1 MRMLMHNRLNRVCLL
16 LGMSFLLAQGLM
28 AQDSLQT
35 VIAKE
40 GDGIFSLL
48 RDHGIEI
55 SKYYEAFL
63 ALNGD
68 KVKNGSEL
76 ILGAQYRLPHAPDS
90 FKNMGRKIQFPDEK
104 EIAIFSADLASLKR
118 IDSTLKHTVYYLIT
132 DYKGSKE
139 VQDEIAK
146 RMARKLLQRN
156 ARVYLLDNVNND
168 SLNLMDL
175 TSIINKKYLRH
186 NGDYQR
192 LLLISS
198 NELSTRSKANVTVY
212 HNGEN
217 EESKRMANN
226 ILMMFGKN
234 LVKQKTLDE
243 YAEEFTDL
251 GIIAFTKNMLPTVTL
266 IEIGQKTDEKKKTLK
281 VASNK
286 NYIADLIAN
295 GILSDYSSLEF
306 EDK

>member
-1 MRMLMHNRLNRVCLL
+1 MDIRLNKAFIL
-16 LGMSFLLAQGLM
+16 LGMSFLLAQGSM

-40 GDGIFSLL
+40 GDGIFSML
-48 RDHGIEI
+48 RDQGIEI
-55 SKYYEAFL
+55 SKYYGAFL
-63 ALNGD
+63 ELNGD

-76 ILGAQYRLPHAPDS
+76 ILGAKYKIPHAPDS

-104 EIAIFSADLASLKR
+104 ENAIFNAELATLKR

-156 ARVYLLDNVNND
+156 AKVYLLDNVKND

-175 TSIINKKYLRH
+175 TSIINKKYLMH
-186 NGDYQR
+186 SGDYQR

-198 NELSTRSKANVTVY
+198 NELSTRTKANVTVY
-212 HNGEN
+212 HNGES

-234 LVKQKTLDE
+234 AVKQKKLDA
-243 YAEEFTDL
+243 YAEEFTDF
-251 GIIAFTKNMLPTVTL
+251 GIITFAKNMLPTVTL
-266 IEIGQKTDEKKKTLK
+266 IEIGKKNDEKKKTLK

-306 EDK
+306 EDD